1 MNPPG
6 DIVPVIFFKILH
18 ELQLRNRRVHI
29 VFFAE
34 TTVINTDRVE
44 IACREC
50 TGFVIKMSVE
60 SGIWIKSNRLGEV
73 RFSQLDVLSVD
84 WECTEQEEPA
94 FFNGLTLGALLS
106 IVDITEFAQSS
117 EDTDKNGF
125 EGRFY

>member
-60 SGIWIKSNRLGEV
+60 TAFPVRVVFRNPFQAINRLVSTENANW
-73 RFSQLDVLSVD
+73 RTSVA
-84 WECTEQEEPA
+84 W
-94 FFNGLTLGALLS
+94 LLC
-106 IVDITEFAQSS
+106 
-117 EDTDKNGF
+117 
-125 EGRFY
+125 RY